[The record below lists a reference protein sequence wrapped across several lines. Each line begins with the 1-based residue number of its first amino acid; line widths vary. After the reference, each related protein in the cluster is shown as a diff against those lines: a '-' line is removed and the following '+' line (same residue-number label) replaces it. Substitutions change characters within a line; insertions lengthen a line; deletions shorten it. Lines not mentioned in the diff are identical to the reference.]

1 MQPMIILVSRQ
12 SPDWGALA
20 RDFENGLPI
29 DPARF
34 APPEPIPG
42 FPQNIAELIGRWNEQ
57 MAVNFFSC
65 RARLK
70 EIADGI
76 IARSPGLVR
85 SDYRKVDQFS
95 GQDNAVLFFHDDDDW
110 FAPDMAEVVSKIPSA
125 GYDVSVFPLV
135 RVWTDTFTF
144 VRREQSARTI
154 IGRRQ
159 DFHFRYQ
166 SNNYGLNSRICDNEL
181 LRAMKDH
188 VIGSDYANKR
198 GLRDC
203 YVDRIVSVTAKT
215 PCAAS
220 MVASLFAPGA
230 KAKETVVSYIDT
242 LKSLTI
248 PAGFEWI
255 GSGVRDLIDLFSQ
268 V

>member
-1 MQPMIILVSRQ
+1 MRPTIVLVLRQ
-12 SPDWGALA
+12 SPDWRALA
-20 RDFENGLPI
+20 RDFKNGLPI

-34 APPEPIPG
+34 TPPMPVPG
-42 FPQNIAELIGRWNEQ
+42 FPHNVAVLIARWNAE
-57 MAVNFFSC
+57 MAVDFFRC
-65 RARLK
+65 RARLT
-70 EIADGI
+70 EIAESTI
-76 IARSPGLVR
+76 ERSPDLVR
-85 SDYRKVDQFS
+85 SDYREV
-95 GQDNAVLFFHDDDDW
+95 GGLTRQDNAVLFFHDDDDW
-110 FAPDMAEVVSKIPSA
+110 FAPDMAEVVSKIPPN
-125 GYDVSVFPLV
+125 GHDVCVFPLV

-144 VRREQSARTI
+144 VRRGQNAQSI

-166 SNNYGLNSRICDNEL
+166 SNNYGLSGRICDSET

-188 VIGSDYANKR
+188 VIASDYANKR
-198 GLRDC
+198 DLHDC

-220 MVASLFAPGA
+220 MVTSLFAPGA
-230 KAKETVVSYIDT
+230 NARGIVRGYVDT
-242 LKSLTI
+242 LRALPI

-255 GSGVRDLIDLFSQ
+255 AGGVGGLIDLFSQ